1 MYICKL
7 PENDKFVT
15 IMTNH
20 LLFKQKFVFFSAN
33 RQHKMDFDIFLL
45 NCFCLKND
53 LINIK

>member
-15 IMTNH
+15 IMTNYY

-45 NCFCLKND
+45 IRDRLKM
-53 LINIK
+53 